1 MKRSLPDAPAS
12 SPAVSVWESI
22 TGCLSFDRLPDR
34 PEPDPPSTK
43 AFWWLLVVFFL
54 IRLIYIRLLPI
65 VPQEAYY
72 WSYAKHPALSYFD
85 HPPMTAWTIALFTA
99 IGGDTPFFVRIGT
112 VIYTTA
118 TLAVLFAATRILFGS
133 ARLALA
139 AGILSMCTV
148 FIPLSATVAT
158 PDPPLLFFWSLILL
172 AMAKL
177 LRTGQARWWY
187 LAGASLGLGMLSK
200 YSAALVVPGI
210 FVWIAWDR
218 DRGRWLLTP
227 HPYLALAMGLVLFS
241 PVILWNARNE
251 WASFAFQSS
260 RRFGEMGTFR
270 PLYFFKLLG
279 SQAALLTPYILLVVL
294 AGWGWAGAHWWR
306 TRDERFGLL
315 FWLAAPVY
323 AVFTAA
329 SFRSLV
335 KMNWMAPAY
344 MSSLIAAVAWLTHS
358 PGRVAAHFRKWA
370 RPGLA
375 LALFLLLVAHILPL
389 TRIVPLGRADTWNGW
404 PELTRKVLETK
415 TEMGPGA
422 FVFSSE
428 YKISSEI
435 SFHSPHHEDTCMS
448 EIIGGDGLQYRFWT
462 KPGELVGRNAVF
474 ATDNKDVNNT
484 VARLKSYFADVRP
497 EPPLKIVY
505 GGKTFR
511 TFYLYRCY
519 GYLGTGGSSR
529 NVPHS
534 PASDRGPV
542 VLAVSYI
549 LLESRV
555 LGGGPEEETAAVP
568 EMKA

>member
-1 MKRSLPDAPAS
+1 MNRSLTVAPAS
-12 SPAVSVWESI
+12 SRAVLIWERI
-22 TGCLSFDRLPDR
+22 TGCLAFDRLPDR
-34 PEPDPPSTK
+34 PDPDPSSTK
-43 AFWWLLVVFFL
+43 AFGGLLAVFFL
-54 IRLIYIRLLPI
+54 VRLIYIRLLPI

-72 WSYAKHPALSYFD
+72 WSWAKHPALSYFD
-85 HPPMTAWTIALFTA
+85 HPPMAAWTIAFFTG
-99 IGGDTPFFVRIGT
+99 IGGDTPFFIRIGT

-139 AGILSMCTV
+139 VGVLSMCTV

-158 PDPPLLFFWSLILL
+158 PDPPLLFFWSLLLL

-187 LAGASLGLGMLSK
+187 LAGAALGLGMVSK
-200 YSAALVVPGI
+200 YPAVLAIPGI

-218 DRGRWLLTP
+218 ERRRWLLTP
-227 HPYLALAMGLVLFS
+227 HPYLAMAVGLVLFS
-241 PVILWNARNE
+241 PVILWNARNG

-279 SQAALLTPYILLVVL
+279 SQAALLSPYILLVVL
-294 AGWGWAGAHWWR
+294 AGWGWAGAHWRR

-323 AVFTAA
+323 AVFTAV

-344 MSSLIAAVAWLTHS
+344 MSSLIAAAAWLTYS
-358 PGRVAAHFRKWA
+358 TGRIAARCRDWSK
-370 RPGLA
+370 PGLA
-375 LALFLLLVAHILPL
+375 LALVLLLTAHILPL
-389 TRIVPLGRADTWNGW
+389 TRIIPLGRADTWNGW
-404 PELTRKVLETK
+404 PELTRKVLEMK
-415 TEMGPGA
+415 EEMGPGT
-422 FVFSSE
+422 FVFSGE

-435 SFHSPHHEDTCMS
+435 SFHSPRHEDTCMS

-462 KPGELVGRNAVF
+462 KPDALVGKNAVF
-474 ATDNKDVNNT
+474 ATENRDVNGT

-505 GGKTFR
+505 SGRTFR
-511 TFYLYRCY
+511 IYSLYRCY
-519 GYLGTGGSSR
+519 GYLGAGKPSPGRSS
-529 NVPHS
+529 
-534 PASDRGPV
+534 
-542 VLAVSYI
+542 
-549 LLESRV
+549 
-555 LGGGPEEETAAVP
+555 
-568 EMKA
+568 K

>member
-1 MKRSLPDAPAS
+1 MNRPSPDAPVT
-12 SPAVSVWESI
+12 SPVVPFWESI

-34 PEPDPPSTK
+34 PEPDPSSTK
-43 AFWWLLVVFFL
+43 TFWWLLFVFFL

-72 WSYAKHPALSYFD
+72 WSWAKHLALSYFD

-99 IGGDTPFFVRIGT
+99 IGGDTPFFIRIGT

-118 TLAVLFAATRILFGS
+118 TLSVLFAATRLLFGS

-139 AGILSMCTV
+139 VGVLGMCTV

-172 AMAKL
+172 AMAEL

-187 LAGASLGLGMLSK
+187 LAGAAFGLGMLSK
-200 YSAALVVPGI
+200 YSAALIVPGI
-210 FVWIAWDR
+210 LAWTAWDG
-218 DRGRWLLTP
+218 DRRRWLLTP
-227 HPYLALAMGLVLFS
+227 HPYLAFAIGLALFT
-241 PVILWNARNE
+241 PVILWNARNG

-260 RRFGEMGTFR
+260 RRIGEMGTFR

-279 SQAALLTPYILLVVL
+279 SQAALFSPYILLVVL

-344 MSSLIAAVAWLTHS
+344 LSSLIAAAAWLTHS
-358 PGRVAAHFRKWA
+358 TGRLAARCRDWTK
-370 RPGLA
+370 PGLA

-389 TRIVPLGRADTWNGW
+389 TRIVPLGRGDTWSGW
-404 PELTRKVLETK
+404 PELTREVIGTK
-415 TEMGPGA
+415 AEMGPGA
-422 FVFSSE
+422 FVFSDE

-435 SFHSPHHEDTCMS
+435 SFHSPRHENTCMS
-448 EIIGGDGLQYRFWT
+448 EIVGGNGLQYRFWT
-462 KPGELVGRNAVF
+462 KPRELVGRNAVF
-474 ATDNKDVNNT
+474 ATDNRNVT
-484 VARLKSYFADVRP
+484 GTLAHLKTYFADVRP
-497 EPPLKIVY
+497 EPPLEIVY
-505 GGKTFR
+505 GGRRFR

-519 GYLGTGGSSR
+519 GYLGPETPSR
-529 NVPHS
+529 QGETPER
-534 PASDRGPV
+534 P
-542 VLAVSYI
+542 
-549 LLESRV
+549 
-555 LGGGPEEETAAVP
+555 GPEASRPAGAIPAAGIMEAREGV
-568 EMKA
+568 

>member
-1 MKRSLPDAPAS
+1 MKRTSTDAPVT
-12 SPAVSVWESI
+12 SPVVSAWESI

-34 PEPDPPSTK
+34 PEPDPSSTR
-43 AFWWLLVVFFL
+43 AFWWLLLVFFL
-54 IRLIYIRLLPI
+54 IRLIYVRLLPI

-72 WSYAKHPALSYFD
+72 WSWAKHLALSYFD
-85 HPPMTAWTIALFTA
+85 HPPMTAWTIALFTS
-99 IGGDTPFFVRIGT
+99 IGGDTPFFIRIGT
-112 VIYTTA
+112 AIYMTA
-118 TLAVLFAATRILFGS
+118 TLPVLFAATRVLFGS

-139 AGILSMCTV
+139 VGVLSMCTV

-187 LAGASLGLGMLSK
+187 LAGAAFGLGMLSK
-200 YSAALVVPGI
+200 YSAALVIPGV
-210 FVWIAWDR
+210 FVWIAWDA
-218 DRGRWLLTP
+218 DRRRWLLTP
-227 HPYLALAMGLVLFS
+227 HPYLALAIGLVLFS

-279 SQAALLTPYILLVVL
+279 SQAALLTPYVLLVVL
-294 AGWGWAGAHWWR
+294 AGWGWAGVHWLR

-344 MSSLIAAVAWLTHS
+344 LSSLIAAAAWLTHS
-358 PGRVAAHFRKWA
+358 TGRIAARCREWA
-370 RPGLA
+370 KAGLA

-389 TRIVPLGRADTWNGW
+389 TRIVPLGRADTWSGW
-404 PELTRKVLETK
+404 PELSRKVLASK
-415 TEMGPGA
+415 AEMGPGA
-422 FVFSSE
+422 FVFSDE

-435 SFHSPHHEDTCMS
+435 SFHSPRHEDTCMS
-448 EIIGGDGLQYRFWT
+448 EILGGNGLQYRFWT
-462 KPGELVGRNAVF
+462 KPRERIGRNAVF
-474 ATDNKDVNNT
+474 ATENRDVNNT
-484 VARLKSYFADVRP
+484 LARLKSFFADARP
-497 EPPLKIVY
+497 EPPLEIVY
-505 GGKTFR
+505 DGKRFR

-519 GYLGTGGSSR
+519 GYLGVGIPR
-529 NVPHS
+529 NS
-534 PASDRGPV
+534 PPMQND
-542 VLAVSYI
+542 
-549 LLESRV
+549 
-555 LGGGPEEETAAVP
+555 
-568 EMKA
+568 